1 MAACFPF
8 PQPMCNFQPAPSAP
22 VRRLQPIISGVFSEY
37 MIAASG
43 DVRLGCFH
51 VFRGLGGV
59 ALQLALL

>member
-1 MAACFPF
+1 
-8 PQPMCNFQPAPSAP
+8 MCNFQPAPSAP

-51 VFRGLGGV
+51 VFWGLGGV